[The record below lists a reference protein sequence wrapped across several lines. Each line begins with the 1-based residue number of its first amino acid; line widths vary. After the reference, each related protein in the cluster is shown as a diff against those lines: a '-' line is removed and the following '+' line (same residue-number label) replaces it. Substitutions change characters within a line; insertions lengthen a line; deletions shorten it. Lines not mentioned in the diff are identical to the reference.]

1 MADVLP
7 EELARFV
14 RAVGPQPDDVL
25 ADMAARGEREDFPTV
40 GPEVGGVLASLA
52 RVVGARRA
60 FEFGSGFGY
69 SAYWIARE
77 LPVDGEVVLTERDPD
92 ELEAAREYFDR
103 GGLADRARFEG
114 GDALDA
120 IEGYDDPFEF
130 VLLDHEKRRYVEAFE
145 AVRPKV
151 PAGGVVVA
159 DNAMTAGPIQF
170 EKLLALVEGRHP
182 YAVGDATQGIADYLA
197 RVRADDDFETVAL
210 PLGEGIAV
218 SYRVR

>member
-1 MADVLP
+1 
-7 EELARFV
+7 
-14 RAVGPQPDDVL
+14 
-25 ADMAARGEREDFPTV
+25 MAARGEREAFPTV
-40 GPEVGGVLASLA
+40 GPEVGGVLAFLA

-77 LPVDGEVVLTERDPD
+77 LPADGEVVLTERDPD
-92 ELEAAREYFDR
+92 ELDAAREYFER

-120 IEGYDDPFEF
+120 IEGHDAPFEF

-170 EKLLALVEGRHP
+170 EKLLALVEGSHP

-197 RVRADDDFETVAL
+197 RVRGDDDFETVAL

>member
-7 EELARFV
+7 EELAQFV
-14 RAVGPQPDDVL
+14 RAVGPDRDDVI
-25 ADMAARGEREDFPTV
+25 AEMEARGDREGFPTV
-40 GPEVGGVLASLA
+40 GPEVGGVLAFLA

-69 SAYWIARE
+69 SAYWVARE
-77 LPVDGEVVLTERDPD
+77 LPDDGEVVLTEHDPD
-92 ELEAAREYFDR
+92 ELDAAREYFER

-120 IEGYDDPFEF
+120 IESYDGPFEF

-159 DNAMTAGPIQF
+159 DNAMTAGSIQF

-197 RVRADDDFETVAL
+197 CVRGDEAFETVAL